1 MLKALSVDL
10 RTRVLP
16 AVSSG
21 ASHREAAERFGVGI
35 ASVSRWRNLQIQN
48 GNVYPSS
55 HGGDRH
61 SHTMEAHTDLI
72 IIWLSEHRHGTLFD
86 LRDALAAQCIVI
98 SKSSVASFSF
108 PARPDAQK
116 TLAMR

>member
-1 MLKALSVDL
+1 MSKALSVDL
-10 RTRVLP
+10 RTRVLT

-48 GNVYPSS
+48 GNVYPGS

-61 SHTMEAHTDLI
+61 SHKTEAHADLI
-72 IIWLSEHRHGTLFD
+72 MIWLRELRHGTLFE
-86 LRDALAAQCIVI
+86 LRDALAAHKV
-98 SKSSVASFSF
+98 
-108 PARPDAQK
+108 
-116 TLAMR
+116 